1 MVVNFTTIFE
11 KIREEQ
17 ILALSQK
24 SSRGMA
30 GELLE
35 VNDFLYLCILLYFNH
50 KLRVESTIKP
60 LFIRL
65 LKDGHWNPGCHQTN
79 TTNGGQWCHLLFT
92 GQWTIISIAIEQDD
106 TESHEHSNLKWI
118 WIWNNR
124 LIINDS

>member
-24 SSRGMA
+24 SSREVA

-65 LKDGHWNPGCHQTN
+65 LKDGH
-79 TTNGGQWCHLLFT
+79 
-92 GQWTIISIAIEQDD
+92 
-106 TESHEHSNLKWI
+106 
-118 WIWNNR
+118 
-124 LIINDS
+124 